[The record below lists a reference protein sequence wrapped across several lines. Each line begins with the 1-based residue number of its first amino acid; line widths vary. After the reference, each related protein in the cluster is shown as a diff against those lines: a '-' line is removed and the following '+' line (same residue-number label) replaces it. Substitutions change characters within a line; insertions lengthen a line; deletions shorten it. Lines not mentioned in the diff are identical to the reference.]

1 MIKLKTYMI
10 EKEFAP
16 YTEALE
22 LKQLGFDEHCLAWY
36 GPSGKFLADIT
47 IGYEKTDWLYN
58 QQDMDNP
65 RECIAP
71 TYSQAFRWFR
81 EKHKLHSHISLGIS
95 DEQDRSGLEYDEY
108 IYVIEGLSELEYDN
122 YGESS
127 FYKTPEEAELACLKK
142 LIEIVKQK

>member
-1 MIKLKTYMI
+1 MI

-22 LKQLGFDEHCLAWY
+22 LKQLGFDERCLAWY
-36 GPSGKFLADIT
+36 GPNGRLLADIT

-81 EKHKLHSHISLGIS
+81 ENHKF
-95 DEQDRSGLEYDEY
+95 SGVPTHQSYD
-108 IYVIEGLSELEYDN
+108 IYNMQTGECFIEMYPI
-122 YGESS
+122 ES
-127 FYKTPEEAELACLKK
+127 YEEAELACLIK
-142 LIEIVKQK
+142 LIEIVKNNYGNL